1 MTEDRFEWSED
12 LGVGFYPVSD
22 PRPVYNADYFKKY
35 LGYAETEMG
44 KKLTKARI
52 DLVNRHVGESTTVVD
67 IGIGCGHFLAE
78 RPNTF
83 GYDVNPMAI
92 RCLLMKDLWW
102 DPYQYEASVVT
113 MWDSLEHMR
122 WPEDLLRRVTS
133 WVFTS
138 IPIFA
143 NKEHALTSKHYREDE
158 HYWYF
163 TRDGLIALM
172 SKRGYECIEQ
182 NPMEIQLGREDILSF
197 AFRRPSAKV

>member
-1 MTEDRFEWSED
+1 MTDKFEWSEE
-12 LGVGFYPVSD
+12 LGVGFYPVQD

-35 LGYAETEMG
+35 LGYAKTEIG
-44 KKLTKARI
+44 RKLTNARI
-52 DLVNRHVGESTTVVD
+52 DLVNRHVGETATVVD
-67 IGIGCGHFLAE
+67 IGIGCGQFLAE
-78 RPNTF
+78 RPYTF
-83 GYDVNPMAI
+83 GYDVNPTAI
-92 RCLLMKDLWW
+92 RCLLQKDLWW
-102 DPYQYEASVVT
+102 DPYQYEANVVT

-133 WVFTS
+133 WVFVS

-143 NKEHALTSKHYREDE
+143 NKEHALASKHFRTDE

-172 SKRGYECIEQ
+172 KKRGYECIEQ

-197 AFRRPSAKV
+197 AFMRVK